1 MGVVVVML
9 SLLLGETGGVTP
21 TGLVDTVIG
30 APGPGRANFSGR
42 EKAVLGSRGRGGS
55 DRGAGEGRN
64 APWGRAEWNLDNAA
78 GGVNE
83 SLIAMGIGPPP
94 SPPDSLRSP

>member
-1 MGVVVVML
+1 ML
-9 SLLLGETGGVTP
+9 SLLLGDTGGVTP

-30 APGPGRANFSGR
+30 APGRANFSGR

-55 DRGAGEGRN
+55 ERGAGEGRN

-83 SLIAMGIGPPP
+83 SLIAMGIGPP
-94 SPPDSLRSP
+94 DSRRSP